1 MSNQDEVI
9 ALTLGLAV
17 TARILPETW
26 LPKDVR
32 EDLGFIFAFLA
43 VVVSLL
49 GVFVEMS
56 G

>member
-32 EDLGFIFAFLA
+32 EDLG
-43 VVVSLL
+43 VRRQRKW
-49 GVFVEMS
+49 EC
-56 G
+56 